1 MRSVSNLYNTL
12 RAQDG
17 STYEVQVV
25 CGNTAYGM
33 DKLLSCTIKHALFSK
48 DPPNIGGTVSAQ
60 CEVAMLE
67 SADNWPRMAE
77 FEVRVR
83 LVSADKSQ
91 QSEWL
96 TLGTFYT
103 DERSERS
110 GVLSIVGL
118 DAMMKLET
126 GWIGLIPEEQLPA
139 SWPITARAAASL
151 ISTYGGVQIASA
163 SLSALDNSV
172 AFIGLDET
180 LTARD
185 VIASIG
191 SAMGGNWRIAPDGY
205 LTFEPLAYTGITP
218 GSAAIAGI
226 AIAGITIVGDATPNT
241 PGGDE
246 TSDYIYLSESQFAS
260 LTVGKP
266 MPQIQGV
273 KLKTQSGTEAA
284 AGTEYYLSALCD
296 FSDSGAAA
304 LALSKVRGYIYKPFT
319 VRNCKLDPAAEIG
332 DVAYIGKENYQIIS
346 AEWTLGAHI
355 FCNLSAPT
363 VNEVDHEYA
372 VQSETT
378 KALRK
383 AQEEIAKTDEELRS
397 VIVQTAAGIRTEVSQ
412 TYTTKTELTQA
423 VGEIGGDISE
433 LQGDISDL
441 GDDVSALD
449 TKITTTE
456 TTLTSYI
463 DQKADG
469 ITASVSATYQ
479 TKTDA
484 GAEST
489 RLEGLIQVNADAI
502 TLKVSADGVIS
513 AINQTSEQIKI
524 QASKVNLS
532 GYVTITALGTAGGT
546 TINGANI
553 TTGTLDASKITTGTM
568 SADRI
573 SGGTINANTITVTNL
588 NASNI
593 TSGTVGS
600 SHIPNLSANKITTD
614 TLGTARIPDL
624 DASKTTTGT
633 FAVAR
638 IPDLSADKITAG
650 TLDAKKVTIKNLS
663 AGSIT
668 TGSLSATLISGG
680 TLNCSNITV
689 TNLSASSITSGT
701 LNAANVTITNLT
713 VTRLYFASNSTY
725 YANKTFLF
733 ADGTRKNVYLGS
745 DASTYNVD
753 RVYIHSQNGVTIRQR
768 GSDLYG
774 LEINTSTRTILPT
787 YDKAWNL
794 GSSAKQFA
802 NLYLWNVGYVRALSG
817 VSSIGA
823 SSDAGLEI
831 GTSNTQKIGFWGKTP
846 VAKGSVTGSTVEAT
860 LASLLNLLRSY
871 GLISG

>member
-1 MRSVSNLYNTL
+1 MRSVSNLYKTL

-17 STYEVQVV
+17 STHEVQVV
-25 CGNTAYGM
+25 CGSAVYGM

-67 SADNWPRMAE
+67 SADNWPRMAQ
-77 FEVRVR
+77 FEARVR

-163 SLSALDNSV
+163 SLSALDNTV

-355 FCNLSAPT
+355 FCNISAPT

-397 VIVQTAAGIRTEVSQ
+397 IIVQT
-412 TYTTKTELTQA
+412 
-423 VGEIGGDISE
+423 
-433 LQGDISDL
+433 
-441 GDDVSALD
+441 
-449 TKITTTE
+449 
-456 TTLTSYI
+456 
-463 DQKADG
+463 ADG

-484 GAEST
+484 ETETT

-524 QASKVNLS
+524 QASKVNLD
-532 GYVTITALGTAGGT
+532 GYVTISSLGAGGT
-546 TINGANI
+546 TVIDGSRI
-553 TTGTLDASKITTGTM
+553 QTGTLNANRIEATTITASQIAANTITDGKIANGTITGGKIASDTIGSGNILSLTGSKVKGGEIDADERTGHSADCVKIKNLNASNIVAGTIDASK
-568 SADRI
+568 
-573 SGGTINANTITVTNL
+573 ITVTNL
-588 NASNI
+588 NAGNI
-593 TSGTVGS
+593 TAG
-600 SHIPNLSANKITTD
+600 NLSAT
-614 TLGTARIPDL
+614 R
-624 DASKTTTGT
+624 
-633 FAVAR
+633 
-638 IPDLSADKITAG
+638 
-650 TLDAKKVTIKNLS
+650 
-663 AGSIT
+663 
-668 TGSLSATLISGG
+668 ISGG

-701 LNAANVTITNLT
+701 LDANDVTIANLHVQSIYGTFGTSNYSPVISTSGSEYLYVGGSSSTATIKYTYIVATTEIRIGNAGLFSSGAKYLVVNPQTTTYTTGYQTIYPATNGEW
-713 VTRLYFASNSTY
+713 
-725 YANKTFLF
+725 K
-733 ADGTRKNVYLGS
+733 LGS
-745 DASTYNVD
+745 DAKSFADINVLSAHIGRGSATGQEVVINASSSGKLGFFGHSSAVRQTLSTT
-753 RVYIHSQNGVTIRQR
+753 SQNMGYSAVTASNYLIVLNNLV
-768 GSDLYG
+768 G
-774 LEINTSTRTILPT
+774 ILRE
-787 YDKAWNL
+787 KH
-794 GSSAKQFA
+794 
-802 NLYLWNVGYVRALSG
+802 
-817 VSSIGA
+817 
-823 SSDAGLEI
+823 
-831 GTSNTQKIGFWGKTP
+831 
-846 VAKGSVTGSTVEAT
+846 
-860 LASLLNLLRSY
+860 
-871 GLISG
+871 GLIG